1 MRKGFALKG
10 VCNVCKFSSNMVL
23 QPYRTGG
30 CYAQRRDTLQD
41 FIAVNLYGSRIRCAL
56 FFFYAA
62 IQSVVFPLQ
71 FVAKFLLR
79 R

>member
-41 FIAVNLYGSRIRCAL
+41 FIAVNLYGSRIDATMYGIQIDKLKFMKRKI
-56 FFFYAA
+56 YAN
-62 IQSVVFPLQ
+62 
-71 FVAKFLLR
+71 
-79 R
+79 